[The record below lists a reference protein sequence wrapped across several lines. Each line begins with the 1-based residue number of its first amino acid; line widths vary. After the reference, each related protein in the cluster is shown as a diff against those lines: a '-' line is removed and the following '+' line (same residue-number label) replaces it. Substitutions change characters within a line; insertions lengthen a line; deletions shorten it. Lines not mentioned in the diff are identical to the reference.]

1 MSFSSEEKKLIL
13 IQSFYFFAVALADI
27 FVTVFFFSHG
37 TFQTPVLY
45 QIIRIWVFLG
55 IFILS
60 GLIFNK
66 VRSGTI
72 IKIGL
77 FIFAVFYFFLFLLKE
92 RSITYIIPLSVLNG
106 VAMGCF
112 WSGYNLNQYI
122 YSNQKKRIS
131 FFGSS
136 LIAIQLFQSIAPFLG
151 GAIITT
157 TSSRY
162 SLRVGYGVLFL
173 AVSVIIAL
181 IIFLVGKLPD
191 HERLTFS
198 ISHIFSHRR
207 TLVWKKILLQQFFL
221 GMFDMPGNTIVGILI
236 YLVIKKEFLLGITQT
251 ASVLI
256 SILGTLLA
264 IRLLHKSSRFYWI
277 GIVGISLGYFVFG
290 LFQSP
295 KGVLLYIILI
305 GLTSPFMNTWVPTVY
320 YRAMDS
326 VSGHWK
332 EKYHLL
338 FERDVSLAFGRL
350 FSYTLIF
357 LFIHPSNQITL
368 ARYAVFLLPIPPLLL
383 GFALREEK
391 TKKL

>member
-77 FIFAVFYFFLFLLKE
+77 FIFAV
-92 RSITYIIPLSVLNG
+92 
-106 VAMGCF
+106 
-112 WSGYNLNQYI
+112 I
-122 YSNQKKRIS
+122 Y

-256 SILGTLLA
+256 SILGT
-264 IRLLHKSSRFYWI
+264 
-277 GIVGISLGYFVFG
+277 
-290 LFQSP
+290 
-295 KGVLLYIILI
+295 
-305 GLTSPFMNTWVPTVY
+305 
-320 YRAMDS
+320 
-326 VSGHWK
+326 
-332 EKYHLL
+332 
-338 FERDVSLAFGRL
+338 
-350 FSYTLIF
+350 
-357 LFIHPSNQITL
+357 
-368 ARYAVFLLPIPPLLL
+368 
-383 GFALREEK
+383 
-391 TKKL
+391 

>member
-1 MSFSSEEKKLIL
+1 MLFSSDEKKLIL
-13 IQSFYFFAVALADI
+13 IQSLYFFAVALADV

-37 TFQTPVLY
+37 SIETPVIF
-45 QIIRIWVFLG
+45 QIVRMC
-55 IFILS
+55 IFVVLFS
-60 GLIFNK
+60 LFGLAFRK
-66 VRSGTI
+66 FPSGTI
-72 IKIGL
+72 MKMGL
-77 FIFAVFYFFLFLLKE
+77 FTLAGFYFLLFFLKE
-92 RSITYIIPLSVLNG
+92 RSIAYLIPLSVING
-106 VAMGCF
+106 VAIASF
-112 WSGYNLNQYI
+112 WSGFNLNQYI
-122 YSNQKKRIS
+122 LTNRKKRIS
-131 FFGSS
+131 YFGST
-136 LIAIQLFQSIAPFLG
+136 LISAQLFQSFAPFLG
-151 GAIITT
+151 GVIIT
-157 TSSRY
+157 SGKSY
-162 SLRVGYGVLFL
+162 ASLEAGYGFLFL
-173 AVSVIIAL
+173 TVGIILSFIA
-181 IIFLVGKLPD
+181 FLVGKLPD
-191 HERLTFS
+191 HEPLTFS
-198 ISHIFSHRR
+198 LAHIVSHKRLRI
-207 TLVWKKILLQQFFL
+207 WKKVLIQHFLL
-221 GMFDMPGNTIVGILI
+221 GMYDLPGGTIVGILM
-236 YLVIKKEFLLGITQT
+236 YLVLKREFLLGITQT

-264 IRLLHKSSRFYWI
+264 IRLLHASSRFYWI

-305 GLTSPFMNTWVPTVY
+305 GFTSPFMNTWVPTVY